1 MFQMESCLLLPLWQA
16 HIQCVICDLSMQ
28 RSTSFGRFDGIR
40 QPSAAGLEENVTKV
54 TEESGCESSDQTK
67 QGSLGKKMKAISL
80 TMRRKMGKKHFK
92 TFSEEAVSST
102 TDCLFLI
109 LHSTFICVV
118 YTKI

>member
-1 MFQMESCLLLPLWQA
+1 
-16 HIQCVICDLSMQ
+16 MQ
-28 RSTSFGRFDGIR
+28 RSTSFGRFEGIR
-40 QPSAAGLEENVTKV
+40 QPSPARLEENVTTV

-92 TFSEEAVSST
+92 TFSEEAVSHT

-109 LHSTFICVV
+109 LHSTYICVV
-118 YTKI
+118 YQNI